1 MTNKL
6 KSSQLKYLCVNDKLK
21 SSQLTY
27 LLISRTLTLFE
38 KLHKIPVLA
47 AYFSNLFRIVITN
60 KD

>member
-6 KSSQLKYLCVNDKLK
+6 KSSQLKYLCINDKLK
-21 SSQLTY
+21 SSQLAY

-47 AYFSNLFRIVITN
+47 AYFSNL
-60 KD
+60 